1 VTAEPLS
8 LSRLYGRTFQLL
20 WRDAPLIAVAWLPL
34 CAAGIV
40 SAAGLEWLMHDAGPS
55 RPTAEVL
62 PWMVESLPSF
72 IADAAVV
79 WVALRRLRGGRGPA
93 LGGWR
98 GAAMMLGAVIAIDLV
113 ENVPDL
119 AQTLAPAWATD
130 PLQPF
135 YDLGVLLVMSVWT
148 ALWLPAVAV
157 AVDERKGGPTS
168 LGRGLALATGHFS
181 MLTTF
186 ALSVY
191 IVGRLLTLVIAY
203 GFNAA
208 GYGATPGWVVDLIVL
223 PVGAF
228 GSVSQAVVYWELT
241 RLKTGLTPA
250 GAAEVFS

>member
-1 VTAEPLS
+1 
-8 LSRLYGRTFQLL
+8 
-20 WRDAPLIAVAWLPL
+20 
-34 CAAGIV
+34 
-40 SAAGLEWLMHDAGPS
+40 
-55 RPTAEVL
+55 
-62 PWMVESLPSF
+62 
-72 IADAAVV
+72 
-79 WVALRRLRGGRGPA
+79 
-93 LGGWR
+93 
-98 GAAMMLGAVIAIDLV
+98 
-113 ENVPDL
+113 
-119 AQTLAPAWATD
+119 
-130 PLQPF
+130 
-135 YDLGVLLVMSVWT
+135 
-148 ALWLPAVAV
+148 
-157 AVDERKGGPTS
+157 
-168 LGRGLALATGHFS
+168 